1 MDPERRIAMNATSEL
16 VQETPAVLE
25 PTRSVGRKPLLF
37 GAAAV
42 AALAAL
48 ALAGIVPRL
57 ELRAELNR
65 TGARAE
71 AGPRVSVVAPRPSPK
86 EFVLTLPGG
95 TQAIQE
101 TTLYARTSG
110 FLGQRKADIGDRVEV
125 GQLLAV
131 IESPELDQELE
142 RATVHLEEARAN
154 VILARSTLQ
163 RIVTLVQTHAVS
175 EQEVDD
181 QKVRVN
187 TAEAAVKAGEAE
199 VRRLSALQSYEKVV
213 APFAGTITARN
224 VDKGALVTSGSG
236 STVTSLFSIADSSGL
251 RVFVDVP
258 QNAAHGIAAGQ
269 DADVLVRELP
279 KQAFK
284 AKVVRTAGSLDPSTR
299 TLRTE
304 LYLPNPDGVLLPGMY
319 VQVKFAV
326 RREDPGVLIPAR
338 TLVLGKEGPR
348 VVVVT
353 ADHRIERRAVKL
365 GRDFGPEIEVLQGL
379 DGREQLVEN
388 PTDDLGD
395 GRIVRIE
402 SPTPATPGTKLAAAD
417 KK

>member
-1 MDPERRIAMNATSEL
+1 MERSIAMNATTEPRI
-16 VQETPAVLE
+16 EAPADPKPV
-25 PTRSVGRKPLLF
+25 PAGSRKPMVF
-37 GAAAV
+37 GIV
-42 AALAAL
+42 SLVVLAAL
-48 ALAGIVPRL
+48 TVAGTLPRI
-57 ELRAELNR
+57 ERRAELDHTR
-65 TGARAE
+65 ARAD
-71 AGPRVSVVAPRPSPK
+71 AGTRVSVVAPKAAPK
-86 EFVLTLPGG
+86 EMVLTLPGG

-110 FLGQRKADIGDRVEV
+110 FLNQRLVDIGDRVEA

-154 VILARSTLQ
+154 LTLARSTLH
-163 RIVTLVQTHAVS
+163 RIASLLETHAVS
-175 EQEVDD
+175 AQEYDD

-187 TAEAAVKAGEAE
+187 TADAAVKAGEAD
-199 VRRLSALQSYEKVV
+199 VRRLSALQSYERVV

-236 STVTSLFSIADSSGL
+236 STVTSLYSIADASGL

-258 QNAAHGIAAGQ
+258 QNASAAIAERQ
-269 DADVLVRELP
+269 VADVLVRELP
-279 KQAFK
+279 GKAFR
-284 AKVVRTAGSLDPSTR
+284 AKVVRTARSLDPSTR

-319 VQVKFAV
+319 VQVKITV
-326 RREDPGVLIPAR
+326 GRENPGVLIPAR

-353 ADHRIERRAVKL
+353 AARTVELRPVKL
-365 GRDFGPEIEVLQGL
+365 GRDFGPEIEVTQGL
-379 DGREQLVEN
+379 DGTEKLVEN
-388 PTDDLGD
+388 PTDDLEN
-395 GRIVRIE
+395 GRQVRIDA
-402 SPTPATPGTKLAAAD
+402 PAAPASGTKLAAAEQ
-417 KK
+417 K

>member
-1 MDPERRIAMNATSEL
+1 MNATTEL
-16 VQETPAVLE
+16 LKETPAEVQ
-25 PTRSVGRKPLLF
+25 PVPAGSRKPLVF
-37 GAAAV
+37 GAAALAV
-42 AALAAL
+42 LAAL
-48 ALAGIVPRL
+48 AGIGIVPRL
-57 ELRAELNR
+57 ERRAELDR
-65 TGARAE
+65 ARARAE
-71 AGPRVSVVAPRPSPK
+71 AGTHVSVVSPRAAAK
-86 EFVLTLPGG
+86 ETVLTLPGG

-110 FLGQRKADIGDRVEV
+110 FLGQRKADIGDRVEA

-142 RATVHLEEARAN
+142 RASVHLDEARAN
-154 VILARSTLQ
+154 LALAKSTLQ
-163 RIVTLVQTHAVS
+163 RIASLLRTHAVS
-175 EQEVDD
+175 EQEYDD

-187 TAEAAVKAGEAE
+187 TAEAAVKAGEAD

-258 QNAAHGIAAGQ
+258 QNASAGVAEQQ
-269 DADVLVRELP
+269 DADVLVRERP
-279 KQAFK
+279 GKAFK
-284 AKVVRTAGSLDPSTR
+284 AKVVRTARSLDPSTR

-304 LYLPNPDGVLLPGMY
+304 LYLANPDGLLLPGMY
-319 VQVKFAV
+319 VQVKLTV
-326 RREDPGVLIPAR
+326 GNENPGVLIPAR

-353 ADHRIERRAVKL
+353 PAKRLELRTVKL
-365 GRDFGPEIEVLQGL
+365 GRDFGPEIEVTQGL
-379 DGREQLVEN
+379 DVKEQLVEN
-388 PTDDLGD
+388 PTNDLESGQL
-395 GRIVRIE
+395 VRIDA
-402 SPTPATPGTKLAAAD
+402 PAAPAAGTKLAAAGQ
-417 KK
+417 K